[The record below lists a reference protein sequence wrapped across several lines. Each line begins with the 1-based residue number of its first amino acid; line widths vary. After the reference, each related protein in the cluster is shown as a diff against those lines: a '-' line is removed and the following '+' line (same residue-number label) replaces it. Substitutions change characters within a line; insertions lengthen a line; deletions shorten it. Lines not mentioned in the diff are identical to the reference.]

1 MRETYIQYGVASDL
15 AEKLSHLGLPKST
28 FDKTST
34 KNLCERYGLD
44 SEEVKLVK
52 ELIKRHPIDENTIEH
67 LLESANYVCCVC
79 KGTKGSS
86 YIIHHM
92 EEYSISQNNEY
103 YNLAVLCPTCHDT
116 AHKNGKSLSLKL
128 TEDQIYKSKEKWEK
142 EVERLNV
149 EKASKNG
156 NIFEVDFLNVPRILE
171 LSRELFSEIPTTSY
185 TEDLIKQNLID
196 IDSNLNSQ
204 KIADLARNPN
214 TPLIFFA
221 AWGSSMLKFHYFDIF
236 KRILSHLEFK
246 DLDLLLTKTSIKSGI
261 VGEYCYY
268 VGGLYSSTLPGDI
281 NGETVFMKFHIR
293 KKQFIVEWLVDPKYF
308 GSSSAKWRT
317 AQRNVYMIYGKV
329 RNVNIEVVDD
339 KKKII
344 VDIRPYCFGLP
355 EKRIDRKPIIAYLK
369 EVDEVFEDDE
379 TDEE

>member
-1 MRETYIQYGVASDL
+1 
-15 AEKLSHLGLPKST
+15 LSK
-28 FDKTST
+28 
-34 KNLCERYGLD
+34 
-44 SEEVKLVK
+44 
-52 ELIKRHPIDENTIEH
+52 
-67 LLESANYVCCVC
+67 
-79 KGTKGSS
+79 
-86 YIIHHM
+86 
-92 EEYSISQNNEY
+92 
-103 YNLAVLCPTCHDT
+103 
-116 AHKNGKSLSLKL
+116 
-128 TEDQIYKSKEKWEK
+128 
-142 EVERLNV
+142 
-149 EKASKNG
+149 
-156 NIFEVDFLNVPRILE
+156 
-171 LSRELFSEIPTTSY
+171 ELFSEIPTTSY

-196 IDSNLNSQ
+196 LDSNLNSQ
-204 KIADLARNPN
+204 KIAELAKNPN

-246 DLDLLLTKTSIKSGI
+246 DLELLLNKTSIKSGI

-281 NGETVFMKFHIR
+281 NGETEFMKFHIR

-317 AQRNVYMIYGKV
+317 DQRNVYMIYGKV

-344 VDIRPYCFGLP
+344 IDIRPYCFGLP
-355 EKRIDRKPIIAYLK
+355 EKRIDRKPVIAYLK

-379 TDEE
+379 TNEE

>member
-15 AEKLSHLGLPKST
+15 AEKLSLLGLPKST
-28 FDKTST
+28 FDKTSK
-34 KNLCERYGLD
+34 KNLCERYGLGN
-44 SEEVKLVK
+44 EEVKLVK

-79 KGTKGSS
+79 KGTKGNS
-86 YIIHHM
+86 YIIHHI

-103 YNLAVLCPTCHDT
+103 YNLAVLCPVCHDT

-171 LSRELFSEIPTTSY
+171 LSKELFSEIPTTSY

-196 IDSNLNSQ
+196 LDSNLNSQ
-204 KIADLARNPN
+204 KIAELAKNPN

-246 DLDLLLTKTSIKSGI
+246 DLELLLNKTSIKSGI

-281 NGETVFMKFHIR
+281 NGETEFMKFHIR

-317 AQRNVYMIYGKV
+317 DQRNVYMIYGKV

-344 VDIRPYCFGLP
+344 IDIRPYCFGLP
-355 EKRIDRKPIIAYLK
+355 EKRIDRKPVIAYLK

-379 TDEE
+379 TNEE